1 MEATEK
7 RIIRKC
13 ASTSSL
19 GAQPS
24 THVLRSYNL
33 NHQKALEKKKVSCDK
48 EHVVSEWKANNL
60 VIEFSTSTYE
70 LFKTLLHQ
78 LLAKS
83 TSYKPKTTE
92 GVDYQNAIVDSCI
105 KVYNR
110 LRDGSMGRTLKFVI
124 NLYHTSSRVVVN
136 GNRVDLFVSD
146 IYGDLCA
153 KLSTHYEDLSVINKG
168 IFDTIDLTSIS
179 KTKEQQTNNDIQKDN
194 NLGLPYCQTSSSNL
208 VENPCLTNG
217 PPKALTMVT
226 SCNESTG
233 TSSDSAQDSIT
244 IVKNNSVS
252 AIQDSIHVHL
262 CICPLCNQEAGEN
275 TIECGQCEEWIHFS
289 CGNINNPSS
298 MGDKVYVCPV
308 CSDNLLY
315 APRQSPDKMSSHS
328 NDINS
333 ENSKTYAI
341 NRKRSVS
348 DSLTINTMN
357 PDTLDDSKNMGPS
370 PNKQN
375 CLTSDTL
382 EVSKNMG
389 PSPNNQNCLSS
400 DKNKDL
406 MEQKQPEGPKSKYK
420 KQPIRQNSKP
430 NRDNSIEK
438 AYIGQ
443 LESEIDRLQST
454 VELFKKS
461 QQKGMCTE
469 KPLLEQQISNNS
481 YIREQQSVGPSHF
494 EQTTAHHTN
503 IEIKFLEQRMRAMET
518 HMSQSMQII
527 QLQQTQLM
535 MQVQAQQHQQNMY
548 HMQTYQHLPP
558 KPPAYVHMQPVHP
571 LHTNINQHGFHPN
584 YGINPHIHSQFAQP
598 MQLPNNVIGQP
609 HVNRHFIH
617 PGHYNQGVNNS
628 NHRYSTVQEVQNSHR
643 SQGINPIKRPM
654 QAYTKQQYKSEKKP
668 AEIDVRY
675 NKTIDQT
682 PDIHDKEQS
691 DISHSGQ
698 NISDLDTNVPLER
711 KLLTLQENMQD
722 ETHKPDILNSFSIH
736 DNNQR
741 EVITVEADI
750 HNSFSIHDNN
760 QREVIIVEA
769 NVHTN
774 TCNSGKDQTN
784 ASNHFLETTLSRK
797 KPPELLLIEEVIS
810 NRD

>member
-1 MEATEK
+1 
-7 RIIRKC
+7 
-13 ASTSSL
+13 
-19 GAQPS
+19 
-24 THVLRSYNL
+24 
-33 NHQKALEKKKVSCDK
+33 
-48 EHVVSEWKANNL
+48 
-60 VIEFSTSTYE
+60 
-70 LFKTLLHQ
+70 
-78 LLAKS
+78 
-83 TSYKPKTTE
+83 
-92 GVDYQNAIVDSCI
+92 
-105 KVYNR
+105 
-110 LRDGSMGRTLKFVI
+110 
-124 NLYHTSSRVVVN
+124 
-136 GNRVDLFVSD
+136 
-146 IYGDLCA
+146 
-153 KLSTHYEDLSVINKG
+153 
-168 IFDTIDLTSIS
+168 
-179 KTKEQQTNNDIQKDN
+179 
-194 NLGLPYCQTSSSNL
+194 
-208 VENPCLTNG
+208 
-217 PPKALTMVT
+217 
-226 SCNESTG
+226 
-233 TSSDSAQDSIT
+233 
-244 IVKNNSVS
+244 
-252 AIQDSIHVHL
+252 
-262 CICPLCNQEAGEN
+262 
-275 TIECGQCEEWIHFS
+275 
-289 CGNINNPSS
+289 
-298 MGDKVYVCPV
+298 
-308 CSDNLLY
+308 
-315 APRQSPDKMSSHS
+315 
-328 NDINS
+328 
-333 ENSKTYAI
+333 
-341 NRKRSVS
+341 
-348 DSLTINTMN
+348 MN

-420 KQPIRQNSKP
+420 KQPIRQNSKL

-454 VELFKKS
+454 VELFKRS
-461 QQKGMCTE
+461 QQKGICTE

-571 LHTNINQHGFHPN
+571 LHTNINQHGFSPKLWM
-584 YGINPHIHSQFAQP
+584 INPHIHSQFAQP

-654 QAYTKQQYKSEKKP
+654 QAYTKQQYKSEEKP

-675 NKTIDQT
+675 NKTIDKT
-682 PDIHDKEQS
+682 PDIHDIEQS

-760 QREVIIVEA
+760 QREVITVEA

-784 ASNHFLETTLSRK
+784 ASNHFFRNNPVSQETARTPTYRGSDLKSGLK
-797 KPPELLLIEEVIS
+797 LATCNIEGIS
-810 NRD
+810 SNSAFSDFLGSNYDIICIQEHWLYDFQVHNFDKFFQDKVSFVRCSDTYEQISGFNLPKGKGV

>member
-1 MEATEK
+1 KLIPKSWYDYQEICLK
-7 RIIRKC
+7 R
-13 ASTSSL
+13 
-19 GAQPS
+19 GY
-24 THVLRSYNL
+24 HVLYNRDIKGGANVDQSVWTPIFRSHTVVTGKPL
-33 NHQKALEKKKVSCDK
+33 GKDMCLALSTTGSHHFTVRQCS
-48 EHVVSEWKANNL
+48 SEFPFICSRIQLSNANNL

-110 LRDGSMGRTLKFVI
+110 LKDGSMGRTLKFVI

-348 DSLTINTMN
+348 DS
-357 PDTLDDSKNMGPS
+357 
-370 PNKQN
+370 
-375 CLTSDTL
+375 
-382 EVSKNMG
+382 
-389 PSPNNQNCLSS
+389 
-400 DKNKDL
+400 
-406 MEQKQPEGPKSKYK
+406 
-420 KQPIRQNSKP
+420 
-430 NRDNSIEK
+430 
-438 AYIGQ
+438 
-443 LESEIDRLQST
+443 
-454 VELFKKS
+454 F
-461 QQKGMCTE
+461 
-469 KPLLEQQISNNS
+469 
-481 YIREQQSVGPSHF
+481 
-494 EQTTAHHTN
+494 
-503 IEIKFLEQRMRAMET
+503 
-518 HMSQSMQII
+518 
-527 QLQQTQLM
+527 
-535 MQVQAQQHQQNMY
+535 
-548 HMQTYQHLPP
+548 
-558 KPPAYVHMQPVHP
+558 
-571 LHTNINQHGFHPN
+571 
-584 YGINPHIHSQFAQP
+584 
-598 MQLPNNVIGQP
+598 
-609 HVNRHFIH
+609 
-617 PGHYNQGVNNS
+617 
-628 NHRYSTVQEVQNSHR
+628 
-643 SQGINPIKRPM
+643 
-654 QAYTKQQYKSEKKP
+654 
-668 AEIDVRY
+668 
-675 NKTIDQT
+675 
-682 PDIHDKEQS
+682 
-691 DISHSGQ
+691 
-698 NISDLDTNVPLER
+698 
-711 KLLTLQENMQD
+711 
-722 ETHKPDILNSFSIH
+722 
-736 DNNQR
+736 
-741 EVITVEADI
+741 
-750 HNSFSIHDNN
+750 
-760 QREVIIVEA
+760 
-769 NVHTN
+769 
-774 TCNSGKDQTN
+774 
-784 ASNHFLETTLSRK
+784 
-797 KPPELLLIEEVIS
+797 
-810 NRD
+810 